1 MSKTTNPRAG
11 VMQKA
16 LEKLRALIILGE
28 LNPGEQIRQQ
38 EMAEALGISRVPLRE
53 AMNILAD
60 QGHLL
65 HKPNQ
70 GYFVAKRVPSDVVQV
85 RRMLLLLENELLGT
99 LEWPDADALTRLRVL
114 NRQMAACI
122 ASNDMSALSM
132 LNREFHLSIFGLSP
146 HHLYLQEVERLWAL
160 ADPIFVPKL
169 TRPEYMERIVD
180 E

>member
-85 RRMLLLLENELLGT
+85 RRMLLLLENELLAT
-99 LEWPDADALTRLRVL
+99 LDWPDAEALTELRDL
-114 NRQMAACI
+114 NRRIADCI
-122 ASNDMSALSM
+122 AMADMSTLSI
-132 LNREFHLSIFGLSP
+132 LNREFHLRIFGHS
-146 HHLYLQEVERLWAL
+146 
-160 ADPIFVPKL
+160 
-169 TRPEYMERIVD
+169 
-180 E
+180 